1 MAFHSH
7 LILLTIV
14 YGLLAFIY
22 LLLGVHS
29 RKKLHKA
36 VLKCLP
42 IALLVGLV
50 VWTQTYTWPIHGGNE
65 SGSDI
70 AWRHQLLLWGL
81 VLSGLGD
88 VCLTAPS
95 SFVGVFGILFFAVAQ
110 CVYVVLFGLNL
121 QMLVELPYVG
131 LLSGG
136 VVFMMSLSILLL
148 FGWHFHTFLKS
159 GDHGMRR
166 RFLMLVMPLV
176 LVYFVLISVMFW
188 SALIRLQ
195 NRMDLAS
202 LLGAGGAL
210 LFYVSDIL
218 IAAGAIWQLRV
229 LLQGRILVMVT
240 YYGAQYLITLS
251 VLL

>member
-1 MAFHSH
+1 MAY
-7 LILLTIV
+7 LILLTIL

-36 VLKCLP
+36 ALKCLP

-50 VWTQTYTWPIHGGNE
+50 IWMQIHTQPILGEIE
-65 SGSDI
+65 SSSET
-70 AWRHQLLLWGL
+70 AWQHQVLLLGL
-81 VLSGLGD
+81 VFSGLGD

-95 SFVGVFGILFFAVAQ
+95 SFLGVFGILFFAIAQ
-110 CVYVVLFGLNL
+110 CVYVVLFGLSPRA
-121 QMLVELPYVG
+121 LVELPFVG

-136 VVFMMSLSILLL
+136 VVFIMSFSILLL
-148 FGWHFHTFLKS
+148 FGWHFHSFLKS

-176 LVYFVLISVMFW
+176 LTYLVLISVMVW
-188 SALIRLQ
+188 SALLQLQ

>member
-1 MAFHSH
+1 MAFHPY

-29 RKKLHKA
+29 RKKLYKA

-50 VWTQTYTWPIHGGNE
+50 IWTQAHTRSIQEDNE
-65 SGSDI
+65 SGSDV

-88 VCLTAPS
+88 VCLTAPP
-95 SFVGVFGILFFAVAQ
+95 FLGLFGILFFAVAQ

-121 QMLVELPYVG
+121 QMLVELGFVG

-136 VVFMMSLSILLL
+136 FVFMMSLSILLL
-148 FGWHFHTFLKS
+148 FGWNFHSFLKS
-159 GDHGMRR
+159 GDHGVRR

-176 LVYFVLISVMFW
+176 LAYFVLISVMVW
-188 SALIRLQ
+188 SALVRVQ

-218 IAAGAIWQLRV
+218 IAAGVIWQVRV
-229 LLQGRILVMVT
+229 LLQGRILIMVT